1 MTDVK
6 IRSRPPVDKGKTKAW
21 TQRQMGLC
29 CTLYV
34 RASTRLKMAAIDGM
48 ALLDR
53 LEPDTEDYE
62 IVLSWVSFLVFEGEK
77 VVHYVDE
84 ALNNFR
90 AIEADLNARL

>member
-1 MTDVK
+1 MGDVK
-6 IRSRPPVDKGKTKAW
+6 NRSRPPVNMGKTKTW

-48 ALLDR
+48 ALLEK
-53 LEPDTEDYE
+53 LEPDSEDYE
-62 IVLSWVSFLVFEGEK
+62 IVLQWVSFLVFEGEK

-84 ALNNFR
+84 ALKNFR
-90 AIEADLNARL
+90 AIEAEINAGI